1 MALAGMLN
9 KDESAVICDLA
20 ETYRIYDYRKYDA
33 DYIAILVTGLRA
45 DSRIMKKYSGVKID
59 TIPLLLTRIFD
70 QLNILLWMNTVDGQ
84 NNRNQPKSLVETIVG
99 SSSDDTD
106 IVSFDTAEQFEIE
119 RQKILKGVA

>member
-59 TIPLLLTRIFD
+59 TIPLLLARIFD
-70 QLNILLWMNTVDGQ
+70 QLNILLWMNTEDGQ
-84 NNRNQPKSLVETIVG
+84 KNRNRPESLADMLTGKCENKNSIAA
-99 SSSDDTD
+99 
-106 IVSFDTAEQFEIE
+106 FDTVEQFEVE